1 MGKYA
6 DGLPKTKG
14 MQAAGRAAEI
24 RRIVTGVDLASSPD
38 TTAYHVFCDGK
49 FMPSAALNSSEQ
61 EEAFKNGERL
71 VMRPRSEDKVPSDR
85 IKELFGNLKGTND
98 EDVHD
103 RSRDEHDADFGDL
116 GS

>member
-6 DGLPKTKG
+6 DSLPKSHSIVTK
-14 MQAAGRAAEI
+14 GRAAEI
-24 RRIVTGVDLASSPD
+24 RKSVIDVLSPD
-38 TTAYHVFCDGK
+38 PPLSK
-49 FMPSAALNSSEQ
+49 SQQ
-61 EEAFKNGERL
+61 EEAFKSGERL
-71 VMRPRSEDKVPSDR
+71 FMRPRSEDKVPSDR

-98 EDVHD
+98 EDVHG